1 MHFTLDFACELV
13 TLLPVFVDS
22 CEGGMEEEYFI
33 LCRKGK
39 SDFLT
44 IRTKEVA

>member
-1 MHFTLDFACELV
+1 MHFTLDFACELG
-13 TLLPVFVDS
+13 TLFLAVVDS
-22 CEGGMEEEYFI
+22 CEGGMEEEYLI